1 MPCNSLSRPWEGGRC
16 SQIVAETRQVRVS
29 RNSAE
34 NAGALALGESWL
46 VVIKFGS
53 PVRSCVSAKFPS
65 FGRSRPRRS
74 GGQLALARSPQQHA
88 VPPHNR
94 AGHKHGRG
102 CQSEQCQTAF
112 VA

>member
-1 MPCNSLSRPWEGGRC
+1 MPCNSLSRPWEGGRS

-34 NAGALALGESWL
+34 NAGALALGGVL
-46 VVIKFGS
+46 AVVIEFSS
-53 PVRSCVSAKFPS
+53 PARSCVSAKFPS

-74 GGQLALARSPQQHA
+74 GGPAGACQSPQQHA

-102 CQSEQCQTAF
+102 
-112 VA
+112 